1 MGAAMDMLANPIW
14 ESLHTCLEYLA
25 EANDGARRLPPEV
38 TLLAGFA
45 APTAEAF
52 ESLARLQADGM
63 PSVVFLHEPIEL
75 PAGWQEIDA
84 DGLLQMVQVR
94 DAQMPAAPE
103 DMIELGE
110 RDTGEM
116 VGLAKLTKPGP
127 FGRRTREL
135 GTYVGVR
142 REGKLVAMAGERL
155 RLPGFTEVSAVCTH
169 PEFLGRG
176 LAAGLM
182 GAVIDRMRAKGETPF
197 LHVRSSNTRAIEL
210 YKRLGFEESR
220 RFHFMVLAPVRR

>member
-1 MGAAMDMLANPIW
+1 MSAAVDALANPIW
-14 ESLHTCLEYLA
+14 HSLQTCLAHLA
-25 EANDGARRLPPEV
+25 EVSGGARRLPPEV

-45 APTAEAF
+45 EPTAEAF
-52 ESLARLQADGM
+52 ASLAKLQSDGM
-63 PSVVFLHEPIEL
+63 PSVIFLHEPIVL
-75 PAGWQEIDA
+75 PAGWREIDA

-94 DAQMPAAPE
+94 DAQMPAAPA
-103 DMIELGE
+103 DMIDLRE
-110 RDTGEM
+110 RDAGEM

-155 RLPGFTEVSAVCTH
+155 RLQGYTEVSAVCTH

-176 LAAGLM
+176 LAGGLM
-182 GAVIDRMRAKGETPF
+182 GAVIERMRAKGETPF
-197 LHVRSSNTRAIEL
+197 LHVRASNTRAVEL

-220 RFHFMVLAPVRR
+220 RLYFMVVVPARI

>member
-1 MGAAMDMLANPIW
+1 MDMLANPIW
-14 ESLHTCLEYLA
+14 ESLRTSLEYLA
-25 EANDGARRLPPEV
+25 EVSDGARRLPPEV

-45 APTAEAF
+45 EPTEAAF
-52 ESLARLQADGM
+52 NSLAKLQADGM
-63 PSVVFLHEPIEL
+63 PSVVFLHKPIAL
-75 PAGWQEIDA
+75 PGGWREIEA
-84 DGLLQMVQVR
+84 DGLMQMVQVR
-94 DAQMPAAPE
+94 DAQMPAAPA
-103 DMIELGE
+103 DIIELVE

-116 VGLAKLTKPGP
+116 VGLAQLTKPGP

-155 RLPGFTEVSAVCTH
+155 RLPGYAEVSAVCTH

-176 LAAGLM
+176 LAGGLM
-182 GAVIDRMRAKGETPF
+182 GAVIERMRAKGETPF
-197 LHVRSSNTRAIEL
+197 LHVRASNTRAIEL

-220 RFHFMVLAPVRR
+220 RFHFVVLAPVRS